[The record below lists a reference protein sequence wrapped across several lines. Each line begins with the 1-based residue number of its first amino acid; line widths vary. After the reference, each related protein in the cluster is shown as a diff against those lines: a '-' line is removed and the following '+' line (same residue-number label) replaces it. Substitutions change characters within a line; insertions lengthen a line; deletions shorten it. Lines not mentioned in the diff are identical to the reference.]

1 MGMINLNLNGIKG
14 SEILR
19 IQAAVLDAME
29 RANFHPEQIS
39 TELSAGKNED
49 EWLMVFAKE
58 TAALTDL
65 QKVIQELGGS
75 FNFDILSNGK
85 KTLFLRLVGKIDDYK
100 RLLQKSQ
107 QVNSVR
113 PLYSGTSGTSIQ
125 PR

>member
-1 MGMINLNLNGIKG
+1 MINLNLNGIKG

-19 IQAAVLDAME
+19 IQAVVLDAME

-39 TELSAGKNED
+39 TELSAGKNEN
-49 EWLMVFAKE
+49 EWLMVFTKE

-75 FNFDILSNGK
+75 FNFEILSTGK

-107 QVNSVR
+107 QVNPVR
-113 PLYSGTSGTSIQ
+113 PLYSGTSGTSVQ

>member
-1 MGMINLNLNGIKG
+1 MINLNLNGIKG

-19 IQAAVLDAME
+19 IQVAVLDAME

-39 TELSAGKNED
+39 TELSAGKNEN
-49 EWLMVFAKE
+49 EWLMVFTKE

-75 FNFDILSNGK
+75 FSFDILSNGK

-107 QVNSVR
+107 QVNPVR
-113 PLYSGTSGTSIQ
+113 PLYSGTSGTSVQ

>member
-1 MGMINLNLNGIKG
+1 MINLNLNGIKG

-29 RANFHPEQIS
+29 RANFHPKQIS
-39 TELSAGKNED
+39 TELSAGKNEN

-75 FNFDILSNGK
+75 FNFEILSNGK

-107 QVNSVR
+107 QVNPVR
-113 PLYSGTSGTSIQ
+113 PLYSGTSGTSVQ

>member
-1 MGMINLNLNGIKG
+1 MINLNLNGIKG

-39 TELSAGKNED
+39 TELSAGKNEN
-49 EWLMVFAKE
+49 EWLMVFTKE

-75 FNFDILSNGK
+75 FNFEILSTGK

-107 QVNSVR
+107 QVNPVR
-113 PLYSGTSGTSIQ
+113 PLYSGTSGTSVQ

>member
-1 MGMINLNLNGIKG
+1 MINLNLDGIKG

-29 RANFHPEQIS
+29 RADFHPEQIS
-39 TELSAGKNED
+39 TELSAGKNEN
-49 EWLMVFAKE
+49 EWLMVFTKE

-75 FNFDILSNGK
+75 FNFEILSTGK

-100 RLLQKSQ
+100 RLLQKTQ
-107 QVNSVR
+107 QVNPVR
-113 PLYSGTSGTSIQ
+113 PQYTGTSVQ

>member
-100 RLLQKSQ
+100 RLLQKTQ
-107 QVNSVR
+107 QVNPVR
-113 PLYSGTSGTSIQ
+113 PQYTGTSVQ

>member
-1 MGMINLNLNGIKG
+1 MINLNLNGIKG

-39 TELSAGKNED
+39 TELSAGKNEN
-49 EWLMVFAKE
+49 EWLMVFSKE

-75 FNFDILSNGK
+75 FNFEILSTGK

-107 QVNSVR
+107 QVNPVR
-113 PLYSGTSGTSIQ
+113 PLYSGTSGTSVQ

>member
-1 MGMINLNLNGIKG
+1 MINLNLNGIKG

-39 TELSAGKNED
+39 TELSVGKNEN
-49 EWLMVFAKE
+49 EWLMVFSKE

-75 FNFDILSNGK
+75 FNVEILSTGK

-107 QVNSVR
+107 QVNPVR
-113 PLYSGTSGTSIQ
+113 PLYSGTSGTSVQ

>member
-1 MGMINLNLNGIKG
+1 MINLNLDGIKG

-39 TELSAGKNED
+39 TEPSAGKNEN
-49 EWLMVFAKE
+49 EWLMVFTKE

-75 FNFDILSNGK
+75 FSFDILSNGK

-107 QVNSVR
+107 QVNPVR
-113 PLYSGTSGTSIQ
+113 PLYSGTSGTSVQ

>member
-1 MGMINLNLNGIKG
+1 MINLNLNGIKG

-39 TELSAGKNED
+39 TELSAGKNEN
-49 EWLMVFAKE
+49 EWLMVFTKE

-75 FNFDILSNGK
+75 FCFDILSNGK

-107 QVNSVR
+107 QVNPVR
-113 PLYSGTSGTSIQ
+113 PLYSGASGTSVQ

>member
-1 MGMINLNLNGIKG
+1 MINLNLNGIKG

-39 TELSAGKNED
+39 TELSAGKNEN

-75 FNFDILSNGK
+75 FNFEILSNGK

-107 QVNSVR
+107 QVNPVR
-113 PLYSGTSGTSIQ
+113 PLYSGTSGTSVQ

>member
-1 MGMINLNLNGIKG
+1 MINLNLNGIKG

-39 TELSAGKNED
+39 TELSVGKNEN
-49 EWLMVFAKE
+49 EWLMVFSKE

-75 FNFDILSNGK
+75 FSFEILSTGK

-107 QVNSVR
+107 QVNPVR
-113 PLYSGTSGTSIQ
+113 PLYSGTSGTSVQ

>member
-1 MGMINLNLNGIKG
+1 MINLNLNGIKG

-39 TELSAGKNED
+39 TELSAGKNEN
-49 EWLMVFAKE
+49 EWLMVFTKE

-75 FNFDILSNGK
+75 FSFDILSNGK

-107 QVNSVR
+107 QVNPVR
-113 PLYSGTSGTSIQ
+113 PLYSGTSGTSVQ

>member
-1 MGMINLNLNGIKG
+1 MINLNLNGIKG

-19 IQAAVLDAME
+19 IQAAVLDVME
-29 RANFHPEQIS
+29 RADFHPEQIS
-39 TELSAGKNED
+39 TELSAGKNEN
-49 EWLMVFAKE
+49 EWLMVFTKE

-75 FNFDILSNGK
+75 FNFEILSTGK

-107 QVNSVR
+107 QVNPVR
-113 PLYSGTSGTSIQ
+113 PLYSGTSGTSVQ
-125 PR
+125 PH

>member
-1 MGMINLNLNGIKG
+1 MINLNLNGIKG

-39 TELSAGKNED
+39 TELSVGKNEN
-49 EWLMVFAKE
+49 EWLMVFSKE

-75 FNFDILSNGK
+75 FNFEILSTGK

-107 QVNSVR
+107 QVNPVR
-113 PLYSGTSGTSIQ
+113 PLYSGTSGTSVQ

>member
-1 MGMINLNLNGIKG
+1 MINLNLTGIKG

-39 TELSAGKNED
+39 TELSAGKNEN
-49 EWLMVFAKE
+49 EWLMVFTKE

-75 FNFDILSNGK
+75 FSFDILSNGK

-107 QVNSVR
+107 QVNPVR
-113 PLYSGTSGTSIQ
+113 PLYSGTSGTSVQ

>member
-1 MGMINLNLNGIKG
+1 MINLNLNGIKG

-39 TELSAGKNED
+39 TELSAGKNEN

-75 FNFDILSNGK
+75 FNLEILSNGK

-107 QVNSVR
+107 QVNPVR
-113 PLYSGTSGTSIQ
+113 PLYSGTSGTSVQ

>member
-1 MGMINLNLNGIKG
+1 MINLNLNGIKG

-39 TELSAGKNED
+39 TELSAGKNEN
-49 EWLMVFAKE
+49 EWLMVFTKE

-65 QKVIQELGGS
+65 QKVIQELGGNFS
-75 FNFDILSNGK
+75 FDILSNGK

-107 QVNSVR
+107 QVNPVR
-113 PLYSGTSGTSIQ
+113 PLYSGTSGTSVQ

>member
-1 MGMINLNLNGIKG
+1 MINLNLNGIKG

-29 RANFHPEQIS
+29 RANFHPGQIS
-39 TELSAGKNED
+39 TELSAGKNEN

-75 FNFDILSNGK
+75 FNFEILSNGK

-107 QVNSVR
+107 QVNPVR
-113 PLYSGTSGTSIQ
+113 PLYSGTSGTSVQ